1 MKMSIKKKF
10 TFIGAGMILGF
21 IVMNILLTYLF
32 MIPFSVKFSQRQLN
46 RITIR
51 IEEQNMQDEEEFQEY
66 IDQLEEDMNTRIT
79 IVDSDGMILFTTWHK
94 NRENIGNDTLSG
106 KLFYS
111 NKEELDEGKVVSTS
125 SDREE
130 GPGNQIRI
138 VVLRRIGDDRY
149 IFISRSYRSL
159 RNTMHSAIL
168 FELVSG
174 CVILIIGLIIVQHWS
189 YFFVTPIE
197 QLTKTTEHIANL
209 EFDNKVAVKSE
220 DELGQLANAINRMS
234 DHLEANVEQLQNDI
248 ENRKKLVRNLSH
260 EIKSPVAVIMGYA
273 DRMKAIISKN
283 PDKAVG
289 YCEIISDESARVDS
303 LVKEM
308 LEFSKLEQDYG
319 EPLRDKFKA
328 KVLFEDI
335 EKRFRKENDI
345 KNNIFEDNDPNIHI
359 VFEKKYGDNDVLY
372 ADYVMMERAVYN
384 LIRNA
389 VTYVTGNPP
398 LIRVTGEQKED
409 FYEISVF
416 NSGSSIPE
424 EDMPSIWEPFS
435 KVDKVR
441 GRSKKGYGLGLSI
454 VREIVEKHNGYY
466 NVNNVND
473 GIEFTISIRNMND
486 K

>member
-1 MKMSIKKKF
+1 MKISIKKKF

-21 IVMNILLTYLF
+21 IVINIILTYLF
-32 MIPFSVKFSQRQLN
+32 MIPFSVKISQRQLN
-46 RITIR
+46 KIADQ
-51 IEEQNMQDEEEFQEY
+51 IEEQNMHDGDKFQEY
-66 IDQLEEDMNTRIT
+66 IDQLEEDMNIRII
-79 IVDSDGMILFTTWHK
+79 IVDSEGIIRFTTWHQ
-94 NRENIGNDTLSG
+94 NSEYIGKDTLSG

-111 NKEELDEGKVVSTS
+111 KKDELDNGEVVSTS
-125 SDREE
+125 SVREE
-130 GPGNQIRI
+130 EPGNQIRI
-138 VVLRRIGDDRY
+138 LVLRKIGDKRY
-149 IFISRSYRSL
+149 LFISRSYRSL
-159 RNTMHSAIL
+159 QNTMKSAIL
-168 FELVSG
+168 FEFVSG
-174 CVILIIGLIIVQHWS
+174 CVILVIGLISVQRWS
-189 YFFVTPIE
+189 YYFVTPIE
-197 QLTKTTEHIANL
+197 QITNTTEHIANL
-209 EFDNKVAVKSE
+209 EFDNKVEVKTE

-234 DHLEANVEQLQNDI
+234 DHLETNVDQLQNDI

-283 PDKAVG
+283 PEKAAD
-289 YCEIISDESARVDS
+289 YCEIISDESTRVDS

-319 EPLRDKFKA
+319 EAIRDKFKA

-335 EKRFRKENDI
+335 EKRYHQENDI
-345 KNNIFEDNDPNIHI
+345 KNNISEENDSNMQI
-359 VFEKKYGDNDVLY
+359 VFEEEYDEGDILF

-389 VTYVTGNPP
+389 KTYVTGNPP
-398 LIRVTGEQKED
+398 CIRVTGKQKGN

-416 NSGSSIPE
+416 NSGSMVPE
-424 EDMPSIWEPFS
+424 EDKQSIWEPFG

-466 NVNNVND
+466 NVNNVNE
-473 GIEFTISIRNMND
+473 GVVFSISIRND
-486 K
+486 IL